1 MLFSKAGG
9 LFGLRFREAYFIF
22 SYLRVASISFRSMPG
37 RKATFAPLIIEALK
51 WFSVAASSL
60 IGILLENTKVSKK
73 RSRWF
78 QISKVMVL
86 DFEADG
92 FALRW
97 ATKSK
102 TTGNRFQN
110 DGQQNSEFQGRD
122 FGKNH

>member
-1 MLFSKAGG
+1 
-9 LFGLRFREAYFIF
+9 
-22 SYLRVASISFRSMPG
+22 
-37 RKATFAPLIIEALK
+37 
-51 WFSVAASSL
+51 
-60 IGILLENTKVSKK
+60 
-73 RSRWF
+73 
-78 QISKVMVL
+78 MVL